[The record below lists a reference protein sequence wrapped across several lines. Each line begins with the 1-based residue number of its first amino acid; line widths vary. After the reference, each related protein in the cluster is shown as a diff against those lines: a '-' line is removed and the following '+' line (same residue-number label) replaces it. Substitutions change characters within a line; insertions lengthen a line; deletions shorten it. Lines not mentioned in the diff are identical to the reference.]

1 MKRNQFRHLIKE
13 EMVNIFLNEMA
24 NYYKLKDNSS
34 EAKKAVSMAK
44 AKVKS
49 DTKLWNALDTLEKEG
64 EVDLIKLAY
73 ENDIDVSSY
82 NNPQNRQVLDKE
94 LEDYIEKGKSPFSEK
109 EKGLHKKPIKQP
121 KEKDTSE
128 RGYWNFDIVK
138 GPDGKIEFKK
148 REIKNPIPQSKST
161 ETSLF
166 DKKTTINKK
175 LKFPSD
181 NTWSDAKKEEG
192 KKLKKEWWNFLVK
205 KGIMSYDE
213 VYDKFKIVPERISD
227 YEKELEKFI
236 PKWEKKMVTINEN
249 RLLYRQLME
258 ILI

>member
-94 LEDYIEKGKSPFSEK
+94 LEDYIELWHEGRCGKCGRVLTVP
-109 EKGLHKKPIKQP
+109 
-121 KEKDTSE
+121 TSIST
-128 RGYWNFDIVK
+128 GF
-138 GPDGKIEFKK
+138 GPDCL
-148 REIKNPIPQSKST
+148 RR
-161 ETSLF
+161 L
-166 DKKTTINKK
+166 NK
-175 LKFPSD
+175 
-181 NTWSDAKKEEG
+181 
-192 KKLKKEWWNFLVK
+192 
-205 KGIMSYDE
+205 
-213 VYDKFKIVPERISD
+213 
-227 YEKELEKFI
+227 
-236 PKWEKKMVTINEN
+236 
-249 RLLYRQLME
+249 
-258 ILI
+258 